1 MSALRGERTTVR
13 SALSAVHAA
22 KALFCAKALL
32 RCFTLSD
39 LSKVFA
45 RALIPLPGAPIW
57 ASALSTH
64 ASFRRHLCTFMQAGQ
79 RSGISRFVSNESST
93 IVSVLSPVETAV
105 PRIGQRIMILG
116 KK

>member
-1 MSALRGERTTVR
+1 MRPRPFFAQ
-13 SALSAVHAA
+13 
-22 KALFCAKALL
+22 KALL
-32 RCFTLSD
+32 TVFYTVRPL
-39 LSKVFA
+39 LKVFA